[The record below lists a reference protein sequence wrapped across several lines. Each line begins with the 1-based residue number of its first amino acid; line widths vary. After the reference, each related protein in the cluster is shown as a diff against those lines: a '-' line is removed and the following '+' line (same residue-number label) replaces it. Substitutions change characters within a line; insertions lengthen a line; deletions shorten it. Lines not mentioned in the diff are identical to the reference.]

1 MRVQHTFAFVGQPSI
16 TDCSHRLA
24 LALHQL
30 WHSASGWAESGAGLR
45 PWALT
50 QCLQFE
56 SAPVRYT
63 ASLYWAL
70 TTMATVGF
78 GDITPGS
85 NMERC
90 FAMALQLVAGVL
102 QGVVFGN
109 IGVAIAGFDRAATA
123 QKSARREARALAAAA
138 ELPPALTRRLL
149 DAATAQASASFELD
163 VREALAELS
172 GSVRR
177 DAEAA
182 TEGARAL
189 AAAPLVRDAT
199 PPLPQGFTAAVARR
213 LRVLA
218 LPHGE
223 LATSAG
229 DADGAAFLLLR
240 GAVRLTTRHRGGS
253 GGGNGNTTDA
263 VTTDGATA
271 AAPPPPAVTA
281 MTTSSMLLHA
291 PALFGDGDAVLWRR
305 AAADARSRGGATLL
319 AIDRDALDA
328 ALDEFPE
335 ALAPLTASCL
345 AREADADAEAHAAAA
360 AQAAQRLNATRRSGY
375 ASGGGSGSSGGSGGS
390 GSGSGSGSAILD
402 ASVPMLA
409 ALRASGVGR
418 SALRRDDGG
427 GTGASAAAAPAA
439 AARWGKAGT
448 AARMVV
454 RLAGVAHE
462 SEQKR
467 AAAQAQAAA
476 TLTPRRADALAAA
489 DWSVFNARLQALV
502 AAQTDAFAAC
512 GARLDAVGV
521 AQGAIAAAAAT
532 ALQ

>member
-1 MRVQHTFAFVGQPSI
+1 
-16 TDCSHRLA
+16 
-24 LALHQL
+24 
-30 WHSASGWAESGAGLR
+30 
-45 PWALT
+45 
-50 QCLQFE
+50 
-56 SAPVRYT
+56 
-63 ASLYWAL
+63 
-70 TTMATVGF
+70 MATVGF
-78 GDITPGS
+78 GDVTPGT

-123 QKSARREARALAAAA
+123 QKSARRDARALAAAA
-138 ELPPALTRRLL
+138 ELPPELTRRLL
-149 DAATAQASASFELD
+149 DAAQAQAGAAFELD
-163 VREALAELS
+163 ARDALAQLS

-189 AAAPLVRDAT
+189 AVAPLVRDAT
-199 PPLPQGFTAAVARR
+199 PPLPLGFTAAVARR

-218 LPHGE
+218 LPSGE

-240 GAVRLTTRHRGGS
+240 GAVRLTTRHRGG
-253 GGGNGNTTDA
+253 NNFTTDA
-263 VTTDGATA
+263 DAATA
-271 AAPPPPAVTA
+271 DAATDATALAVPALPKK
-281 MTTSSMLLHA
+281 TTSTLLHA

-305 AAADARSRGGATLL
+305 AAADARARGGATLM
-319 AIDRDALDA
+319 AIDRGALDA

-335 ALAPLTASCL
+335 ALSPLTASCF

-360 AQAAQRLNATRRSGY
+360 AQAAQRLNAARRSGH
-375 ASGGGSGSSGGSGGS
+375 ASGGGSGSGGGSSGGS
-390 GSGSGSGSAILD
+390 GSEILD

-418 SALRRDDGG
+418 SALRRDDDSGN
-427 GTGASAAAAPAA
+427 GASAAAAAPAA

-467 AAAQAQAAA
+467 AAVQAQTAAA
-476 TLTPRRADALAAA
+476 LTPRRADALAAA

-502 AAQTDAFAAC
+502 AAQADAFAAC
-512 GARLDAVGV
+512 GARVDAISA